1 MRARVTVRPSLI
13 ARSLSCVLVALACG
27 APPARAQELERPAA
41 LKVERGTTLPLAG
54 QSRRVHLLGAVEL
67 YALALYA
74 QPSNLSLEGLASP
87 ETDKALRIQV
97 LYREDFHRRLAIDWR
112 RELVP
117 SLEAAAT
124 AHLRGAFLPL
134 RHGDVVIVEYA
145 AGRGTTVR
153 VNEGVAVA
161 SANHD
166 LMLAFLDHW
175 LGQRPVS
182 EDLKRALLGRS

>member
-1 MRARVTVRPSLI
+1 MGAASGDGQQP
-13 ARSLSCVLVALACG
+13 LV
-27 APPARAQELERPAA
+27 
-41 LKVERGTTLPLAG
+41 
-54 QSRRVHLLGAVEL
+54 
-67 YALALYA
+67 
-74 QPSNLSLEGLASP
+74 SP
-87 ETDKALRIQV
+87 EIDKALRIQV
-97 LYREDFHRRLAIDWR
+97 LYREDLRRRLAIDWR

-124 AHLRGAFLPL
+124 AHIRAAFLPL
-134 RHGDVVIVEYA
+134 RHADVVIVEYA

-153 VNEGVAVA
+153 VNNAVAVS
-161 SANHD
+161 SADHD